1 MNSPIRQDH
10 LLIRKFEDSHKR
22 MIHFS
27 TPIRDIAEL
36 KDEFNISF
44 KLYRENYDNLD
55 SIIKILFDA
64 AKPTVD
70 TSEQ

>member
-1 MNSPIRQDH
+1 
-10 LLIRKFEDSHKR
+10 